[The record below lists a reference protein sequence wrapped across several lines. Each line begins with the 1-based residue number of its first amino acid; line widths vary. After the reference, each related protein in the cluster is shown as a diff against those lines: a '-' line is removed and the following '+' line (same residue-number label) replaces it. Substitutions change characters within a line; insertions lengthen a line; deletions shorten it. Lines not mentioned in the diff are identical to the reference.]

1 MYLCLCSGFPGPCQ
15 PDNIVR
21 TCLDTDA
28 ATGAELTFEIEDD
41 RFSVLDFVDLVLGG
55 RIHGVKLQCVHRAR
69 NNTIVTA
76 GTMFHVNVHCK
87 CHDFTH
93 QL

>member
-1 MYLCLCSGFPGPCQ
+1 
-15 PDNIVR
+15 
-21 TCLDTDA
+21 
-28 ATGAELTFEIEDD
+28 
-41 RFSVLDFVDLVLGG
+41 
-55 RIHGVKLQCVHRAR
+55 VKLQCVHRAR

-76 GTMFHVNVHCK
+76 GTMFHVNMHCK